1 MGHMCITMGT
11 AEAIAIRMIVT
22 ANIFAISPRLWPAL
36 VRPFFSDP
44 TVCAAAR
51 AQSFPSSLFRLKG
64 EIGSS
69 RLAGGNRHFLRLRA
83 VGLLPRS
90 HGVVSGRHVVDG
102 VGAVTIGGRVRPF
115 YHRMPAM
122 HPGMDVALYFDKLH
136 SFPALLD
143 WRRPRRLRL
152 IPRDIAGHRVW
163 VRVNVVGRLIAGS
176 HLELLVDVQRQHVWR
191 VHTVLLI
198 E

>member
-1 MGHMCITMGT
+1 MGP
-11 AEAIAIRMIVT
+11 AEAIPIGMIVT

-69 RLAGGNRHFLRLRA
+69 RLAGGNRHFFRLRD

-90 HGVVSGRHVVDG
+90 HSVVSGQPSVHG
-102 VGAVTIGGRVRPF
+102 IGAVT
-115 YHRMPAM
+115 
-122 HPGMDVALYFDKLH
+122 
-136 SFPALLD
+136 
-143 WRRPRRLRL
+143 
-152 IPRDIAGHRVW
+152 
-163 VRVNVVGRLIAGS
+163 
-176 HLELLVDVQRQHVWR
+176 
-191 VHTVLLI
+191 
-198 E
+198 